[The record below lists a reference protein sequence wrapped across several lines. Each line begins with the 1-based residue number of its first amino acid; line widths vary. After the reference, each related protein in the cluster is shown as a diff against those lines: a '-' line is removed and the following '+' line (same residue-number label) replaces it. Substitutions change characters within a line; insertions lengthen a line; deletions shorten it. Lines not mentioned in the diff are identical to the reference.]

1 LNKREGVERID
12 SHQHFWNYDRSRHMW
27 MSEEMEVLKKDFAP
41 KDLGPLLKQ
50 CNLDGCVAIQASQS
64 EAENDFLLKT
74 AAASSIVRGIV
85 GWVNLRSGNV
95 IERLSFYKQ
104 FEKIKGFRHVIQD
117 EPDLNFMLQPD
128 FLNGVKA
135 LRNFG
140 YTYDILIFNIH
151 LPNTLELV
159 KRFPDQPFVIDHLAK
174 PEIRNHDYEDWR
186 KQLTAIAAF
195 SNVFCKISGMVTE
208 AKWHRWK
215 QGDFRIYLDT
225 VVELF
230 GTERIMYGS
239 DWPVCTLSSSYEEMY
254 KIVDDYFSEFSEDEQ
269 NNFFALNATRFYHL

>member
-1 LNKREGVERID
+1 MERID
-12 SHQHFWNYDRSRHMW
+12 SHQHFWNYERCRQVW
-27 MSEEMEVLKKDFAP
+27 MSEEMQVLKRDFLP
-41 KDLGPLLKQ
+41 KDIEPLLKK
-50 CNLDGCVAIQASQS
+50 CNLDGCVAVQASQS
-64 EAENDFLLKT
+64 EAENDFLLKM

-85 GWVNLRSGNV
+85 GWVNLRSDNV

-174 PEIRNHDYEDWR
+174 PEIRNFHFEDWR

-208 AKWHRWK
+208 AKWHKWN

-230 GTERIMYGS
+230 GMERIIYGS
-239 DWPVCTLSSSYEEMY
+239 DWPVCTLSSSYEDMY
-254 KIVDDYFSEFSEDEQ
+254 MIVDDYFSKFSKDEQ
-269 NNFFALNATRFYHL
+269 NNFFGLNAAKFYRL